1 MAENI
6 NTKIIE
12 MLNTIREQGS
22 LSYKNAVPILQ
33 EGDVLQTYG
42 ATILGQPVIR
52 NEFLNAFTN
61 FFMYEVT
68 KAHMFESE
76 FDRLKTIAS
85 PLRYGTFESFTNTIK
100 PMQYKIDELDR
111 ILRLY
116 TPDVKTAYFTRT
128 REDIFPMSIA
138 QEKLEGAFMSYDA
151 FDGFIREC
159 YATLVRS
166 NKTVE
171 YNAIKEC
178 INVNYLGGGF
188 KVVKIPKVT
197 EENAKTIAKMI
208 RSYFHKM
215 QKPSTQYNNYINI
228 EGAEGDPVETN
239 TPEEALLIITDAD
252 TEAEIGVDVLASLYN
267 LNWGTTSMYENN
279 HITVDD
285 FGYNVYDRENRE
297 ILRHED
303 SKIRFMICDEAV
315 FKIQDNI
322 DMELSGYNDASLV
335 RQTFY
340 HIWQSINMRPWAN
353 CVIFVEE
360 DDTEAES
367 ITPELAE
374 PYSGGHSTYDANDT
388 VAEFTVLPDDIEIA
402 VSDIEC
408 IFTTNINMTEDNV
421 FADITTDNWTDYFA
435 VEINNNVITFKTK
448 NALDSTDNNDYCIVA
463 FNIKGKTFSISL
475 Q

>member
-52 NEFLNAFTN
+52 NEFLNTFTN

-76 FDRLKTIAS
+76 FDRLKKQAS

-100 PMQYKIDELDR
+100 PMQYKIDELAR
-111 ILRLY
+111 ILQLY

-138 QEKLEGAFMSYDA
+138 AEKLEGAFMSYEA
-151 FDGFIREC
+151 FNGFINEC
-159 YATLVRS
+159 YSTLVRS

-188 KVVKIPKVT
+188 KVVEIPKIT
-197 EENAKTIAKMI
+197 KENSHEVAKMI

-215 QKPSTQYNNYINI
+215 QKPSTKYNNYINLD
-228 EGAEGDPVETN
+228 GAEGDPVETN

-267 LNWGTTSMYENN
+267 LNWGNTSMYENN

-285 FGYNVYDRENRE
+285 FGYNVYDRDART
-297 ILRHED
+297 ILEHKD

-315 FKIQDNI
+315 FNIRDNL
-322 DMELSGYNDASLV
+322 DLEMAGYNDAALV

-340 HIWQSINMRPWAN
+340 HVWQSINMRPWAN
-353 CVIFVEE
+353 CVIFVENE
-360 DDTEAES
+360 NMLNFVNTTATS
-367 ITPELAE
+367 IDYNASFIPQILFTPRQR
-374 PYSGGHSTYDANDT
+374 
-388 VAEFTVLPDDIEIA
+388 I
-402 VSDIEC
+402 
-408 IFTTNINMTEDNV
+408 
-421 FADITTDNWTDYFA
+421 ITS
-435 VEINNNVITFKTK
+435 E
-448 NALDSTDNNDYCIVA
+448 
-463 FNIKGKTFSISL
+463 
-475 Q
+475 

>member
-6 NTKIIE
+6 DVKIIE

-68 KAHMFESE
+68 KAHIFESE
-76 FDRLKTIAS
+76 FDRLKKIGS

-100 PMQYKIDELDR
+100 PMQYKIDELSR
-111 ILRLY
+111 ILTLY

-138 QEKLEGAFMSYDA
+138 SEKLQGAFMSFEA
-151 FDGFIREC
+151 FNAFIQEC
-159 YATLVRS
+159 YSTLVRS

-188 KVVKIPKVT
+188 KVVKIPKIT

-215 QKPSTQYNNYINI
+215 QKPSTKYNNYINL
-228 EGAEGDPVETN
+228 EGAEGDAVETN

-252 TEAEIGVDVLASLYN
+252 TEAEIGIDVLASLYN
-267 LNWGTTSMYENN
+267 LSYGNTTMYENN

-285 FGYNVYDRENRE
+285 FGYNVYDRDART
-297 ILRHED
+297 ILEHKD

-315 FKIQDNI
+315 FKIEDDL
-322 DMELSGYNDASLV
+322 DMEMSGYNDAALV

-353 CVIFVEE
+353 CVIFVEDE
-360 DDTEAES
+360 GAEIESVAPEYVTVGEAK
-367 ITPELAE
+367 
-374 PYSGGHSTYDANDT
+374 DANAT
-388 VAEFTVLPDDIEIA
+388 VAEFTVSPSDYTPTLE
-402 VSDIEC
+402 DIEC
-408 IFTTNINMTEDNV
+408 LSAYSMSQADPDTTTFATLTKDNALTD
-421 FADITTDNWTDYFA
+421 FIGITIA
-435 VEINNNVITFKTK
+435 NNVITLTTK
-448 NALDSTDNNDYCIVA
+448 VAIVA
-463 FNIKGKTFSISL
+463 GDSASFTFSIGGKVVNL
-475 Q
+475 FMTVGE

>member
-22 LSYKNAVPILQ
+22 LSYQNAVPILQ
-33 EGDVLQTYG
+33 EGDVLSTYG

-68 KAHMFESE
+68 KAHIFESE
-76 FDRLKTIAS
+76 FDRLKKIGS

-100 PMQYKIDELDR
+100 PMQYKIDELSR
-111 ILRLY
+111 ILTLY
-116 TPDVKTAYFTRT
+116 KPDVKTAYFTRT

-138 QEKLEGAFMSYDA
+138 NDKLQGAFMSYEL
-151 FDGFIREC
+151 FEGFIKEC
-159 YATLVRS
+159 YSAIVRS

-215 QKPSTQYNNYINI
+215 QKPSTAYNNYINI
-228 EGAEGDPVETN
+228 EGAEGDPVETS

-252 TEAEIGVDVLASLYN
+252 TEAEIGVDVLASMYN
-267 LNWGTTSMYENN
+267 LKWGTTSMYENN

-285 FGYNVYDRENRE
+285 FGYNLYDRDNRTV
-297 ILRHED
+297 IGHQD
-303 SKIRFMICDEAV
+303 SKIRLMICDEAT
-315 FKIQDNI
+315 FKITD
-322 DMELSGYNDASLV
+322 DLDLELSGYNDAALV
-335 RQTFY
+335 RQNFY
-340 HIWQSINMRPWAN
+340 HVWQSINMRPWTN

-360 DDTEAES
+360 DEDEIES
-367 ITPELAE
+367 ITPN
-374 PYSGGHSTYDANDT
+374 PVYTSGTYDVDDEIAQ
-388 VAEFTVLPDDIEIA
+388 FTVTPENIGLTRDEITVGAAYPMNDDQ
-402 VSDIEC
+402 
-408 IFTTNINMTEDNV
+408 DNA
-421 FADITTDNWTDYFA
+421 FID
-435 VEINNNVITFKTK
+435 
-448 NALDSTDNNDYCIVA
+448 LSTDNYNDY
-463 FNIKGKTFSISL
+463 FNITLNESGDVITINTKVAIDNLDDVALLSL
-475 Q
+475 VIRGIVCNIAIITN